1 MNRFLLSLLLWLL
14 IPAGLFGKQIAI
26 AVVAIHGEEKA
37 MQAWTPTVKFLQR
50 TLPQHTFKLI
60 PFTPDKVEQLKE
72 SIASGTI
79 DFVISQPAI
88 YVELELSNGISRILT
103 MIDKS
108 RSAEFGSVLIT
119 RSDSGIKR
127 LEQAKER
134 RIAAVAPLGFGGW
147 LIGYYEFLEH
157 GIDLLKDASQVAFLG
172 TQDKVLQAVMNRR
185 ADIGI
190 IRTGFLEN
198 MARYNDLNL
207 SKITVLNRQDD
218 PDFPYLLSSRLYPEW
233 AFAKTKE
240 VSNALAKETA
250 MAMMSIPPNSEAAK
264 KAGFWEW
271 TMPYNY
277 QPVHELMQKLQVG
290 PYKTFGEVTLWEFI
304 SQHKALTIISALFL
318 LGMIVFM
325 VISFKMR
332 LKLQNYIDIID
343 RITIASQTDAE
354 GNILHASQAFCNL
367 TGYTKEELTGRK
379 HTMLRHPDVPNAFY
393 RQMWAT
399 LNAGKVWKGEIMNR
413 RKDGQTFW
421 SETTIS
427 PVYDA
432 KRQLTGYTAVRQD
445 ITDKKRIEKQRLL
458 FLQQSRLAQM
468 GELIGMIAHQ
478 WRQPLNI
485 IGLSTTKIQME
496 SMLGMLDDA
505 KLEKIMQ
512 NINTQVQYMS
522 QTIDDFREFF
532 QQDKE
537 LQKMNLR
544 ALLQESVDLL
554 RDLFRSKK
562 ITITN
567 DVEKTLAVDVFP
579 NEFKQVILNILNNAK
594 DALLEHPEE
603 RRKIMITAGQKDGK
617 TTVFI
622 SDHGGGIDPKIIDK
636 IFDPY
641 FTTKFG
647 SQGTGLGLYISKLII
662 EEHMHGTI
670 TAENNPDGASILI
683 ELPEEAS
690 QKLSDAAPV
699 I

>member
-1 MNRFLLSLLLWLL
+1 MNRFLLSLFLWLL
-14 IPAGLFGKQIAI
+14 LPSALFAKQVTI
-26 AVVAIHGEEKA
+26 AVVAIHGDEKA
-37 MQAWTPTVKFLQR
+37 IQAWTPTVEFLQR
-50 TLPQHTFKLI
+50 ALPQHTFKLI
-60 PFTPDKVEQLKE
+60 PFTPDKVEQLKQT
-72 SIASGTI
+72 IAAGTI

-127 LEQAKER
+127 LKQVKKR

-147 LIGYYEFLEH
+147 LIGYHELLEH
-157 GIDLLKDASQVAFLG
+157 GIDLLKDASHVEFLG

-198 MARYNDLNL
+198 MVRDNGLDLN
-207 SKITVLNRQDD
+207 KITVLNRQSNL
-218 PDFPYLLSSRLYPEW
+218 DFPYLLSTRLYPEW
-233 AFAKTKE
+233 AFAKTKK

-250 MAMMSIPPNSEAAK
+250 MAMMSIPPDSEAAK

-277 QPVHELMQKLQVG
+277 QPVHEMMQKLQVG
-290 PYKTFGEVTLWEFI
+290 PYKSFGEVTLWEFI
-304 SQHKALTIISALFL
+304 YQHKVLTIISAFFLF
-318 LGMIVFM
+318 GMIVFM
-325 VISFKMR
+325 FISFKMR
-332 LKLQNYIDIID
+332 FKLQNYIDIID
-343 RITIASQTDAE
+343 KTTIASQVDAR
-354 GNILHASQAFCNL
+354 GNILHASQALCNL
-367 TGYTKEELTGRK
+367 TGYTKEELIGRK
-379 HTMLRHPDVPNAFY
+379 HTLLRHPDVPKSFY
-393 RQMWAT
+393 RQMRAT
-399 LNAGKVWKGEIMNR
+399 LNAGKVWKGELMNR
-413 RKDGQTFW
+413 RKDGRTIW
-421 SETTIS
+421 SEATIS

-432 KRQLTGYTAVRQD
+432 KRQLTGYTTVRQD
-445 ITDKKRIEKQRLL
+445 ITDKKKIEKQRLL

-485 IGLSTTKIQME
+485 IGLSITKIEME
-496 SMLGMLDDA
+496 SMLGILDDA

-532 QQDKE
+532 HQDKE

-562 ITITN
+562 ISITN
-567 DVEKTLAVDVFP
+567 EVDETLAVDIFP

-594 DALLEHPEE
+594 DALLEHPQES
-603 RRKIMITAGQKDGK
+603 RKILITARQNEGK

-622 SDHGGGIDPKIIDK
+622 SDNGGGIDPKIIDK

-641 FTTKFG
+641 FTTKFE

-662 EEHMHGTI
+662 EEHLHGTI
-670 TAENNPDGASILI
+670 KAENNPDGASFLI

-690 QKLSDAAPV
+690 QKFFDAAPV

>member
-157 GIDLLKDASQVAFLG
+157 GIDLLKDASQVEFLG

-185 ADIGI
+185 ADVGI

-367 TGYTKEELTGRK
+367 TGYSKEELIGRK

-393 RQMWAT
+393 RQMRAT

-554 RDLFRSKK
+554 GDLFRSKK

-603 RRKIMITAGQKDGK
+603 RRKILITAGQKDGK

-670 TAENNPDGASILI
+670 AAENNPEGACIVI
-683 ELPEEAS
+683 KLPEEAS

>member
-1 MNRFLLSLLLWLL
+1 
-14 IPAGLFGKQIAI
+14 
-26 AVVAIHGEEKA
+26 
-37 MQAWTPTVKFLQR
+37 
-50 TLPQHTFKLI
+50 
-60 PFTPDKVEQLKE
+60 
-72 SIASGTI
+72 
-79 DFVISQPAI
+79 
-88 YVELELSNGISRILT
+88 
-103 MIDKS
+103 
-108 RSAEFGSVLIT
+108 
-119 RSDSGIKR
+119 
-127 LEQAKER
+127 
-134 RIAAVAPLGFGGW
+134 
-147 LIGYYEFLEH
+147 
-157 GIDLLKDASQVAFLG
+157 
-172 TQDKVLQAVMNRR
+172 
-185 ADIGI
+185 
-190 IRTGFLEN
+190 
-198 MARYNDLNL
+198 
-207 SKITVLNRQDD
+207 
-218 PDFPYLLSSRLYPEW
+218 
-233 AFAKTKE
+233 
-240 VSNALAKETA
+240 
-250 MAMMSIPPNSEAAK
+250 
-264 KAGFWEW
+264 
-271 TMPYNY
+271 
-277 QPVHELMQKLQVG
+277 
-290 PYKTFGEVTLWEFI
+290 
-304 SQHKALTIISALFL
+304 
-318 LGMIVFM
+318 
-325 VISFKMR
+325 
-332 LKLQNYIDIID
+332 
-343 RITIASQTDAE
+343 
-354 GNILHASQAFCNL
+354 
-367 TGYTKEELTGRK
+367 
-379 HTMLRHPDVPNAFY
+379 
-393 RQMWAT
+393 
-399 LNAGKVWKGEIMNR
+399 
-413 RKDGQTFW
+413 
-421 SETTIS
+421 
-427 PVYDA
+427 
-432 KRQLTGYTAVRQD
+432 
-445 ITDKKRIEKQRLL
+445 
-458 FLQQSRLAQM
+458 M

-485 IGLSTTKIQME
+485 IGLSITKIEME
-496 SMLGMLDDA
+496 NMLGILDNA
-505 KLEKIMQ
+505 KLERIMQ

-567 DVEKTLAVDVFP
+567 DVDETLAVDVFP

>member
-1 MNRFLLSLLLWLL
+1 VNRFLLSLLLWLL

-37 MQAWTPTVKFLQR
+37 MQAWTPTVEFLQR

-108 RSAEFGSVLIT
+108 RSAEFGSVMIT

-343 RITIASQTDAE
+343 RITIASQVDTK
-354 GNILHASQAFCNL
+354 GKILHASQAFCNL
-367 TGYTKEELTGRK
+367 TGYSKEELIGRK
-379 HTMLRHPDVPNAFY
+379 HTMLRHPDVPRAFY
-393 RQMWAT
+393 RQMRAT

-413 RKDGQTFW
+413 RKDGQTIW
-421 SETTIS
+421 SEATIS
-427 PVYDA
+427 PVYNA
-432 KRQLTGYTAVRQD
+432 KRQLTGYTTVRQD
-445 ITDKKRIEKQRLL
+445 ITDKKKIEKQRLL

-567 DVEKTLAVDVFP
+567 DVDETLAVDVFP

-603 RRKIMITAGQKDGK
+603 RRKILITAGQKDGK

-670 TAENNPDGASILI
+670 AAVNNPEGACIVI
-683 ELPEEAS
+683 KLPEEAS